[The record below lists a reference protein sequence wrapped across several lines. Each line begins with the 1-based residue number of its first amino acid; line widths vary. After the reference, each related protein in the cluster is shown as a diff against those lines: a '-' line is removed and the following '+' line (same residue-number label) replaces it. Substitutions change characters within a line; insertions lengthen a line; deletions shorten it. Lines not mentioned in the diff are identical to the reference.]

1 MAAEAAGRPPKR
13 AIFFVYDGGTGVG
26 HLRRLGCIARRLQG
40 RLSCL
45 IVTGHR
51 SAAHWFVP
59 EECEYVHLPSWDSLL
74 EAKARY
80 WGRRPF
86 VFLDEADAV
95 RLRKAILTAVVE
107 AFEPDV
113 IFVDHLPLGAGE
125 EIADVIKDTRCLKYL
140 VTRGV
145 LNETV
150 NLRELVFGGKAGRY
164 LDSYYHRILVATD
177 RKVFDFAAQY
187 NISPEIREKTVHTGY
202 VTDSVPQGTVKT
214 AREDRG
220 LKDGDT
226 WVVAS
231 AGGGQL
237 GEPLI
242 EGCLELVRAYPDVT
256 FDIVQGPRSN
266 IAWTWRHRD
275 VIETGNLRL
284 HRETHQMPFFHA
296 GADLVVSS
304 GGYNSLLEA
313 LQGNAKILCFP
324 FWKDRRDEQYRHAA
338 RLRQFVDLDVS
349 VDLSEL
355 PELFARAIGSIGS
368 RGVRDRRAELDFD
381 GTGAIERIV
390 HRDLG
395 LSG

>member
-1 MAAEAAGRPPKR
+1 MSNRPGKR
-13 AIFFVYDGGTGVG
+13 AIFFVYDRGTGIG
-26 HLRRLGCIARRLQG
+26 HLRRLGCLARRLQG

-74 EAKARY
+74 EDKARY
-80 WGRRPF
+80 WDRRPF
-86 VFLDEADAV
+86 VVLDEAGAV

-125 EIADVIKDTRCLKYL
+125 ELAEVIEDTRCLKYL

-145 LNETV
+145 LNETA
-150 NLRELVFGGKAGRY
+150 NLRRLVFGGKAGRY
-164 LDSYYHRILVATD
+164 LDAYYHRILVATD

-187 NISPEIREKTVHTGY
+187 NLGPAIRGKTVHTGY
-202 VTDSVPQGTVKT
+202 VADGVPHDTVKT
-214 AREDRG
+214 VREDRG
-220 LKDGDT
+220 LKDGDL

-256 FDIVQGPRSN
+256 FDIVRGPRSN
-266 IAWTWRHRD
+266 IAWPRRHRD
-275 VIETGNLRL
+275 LVETGNLRL
-284 HRETHQMPFFHA
+284 HKETHEMPFLHA
-296 GADLVVSS
+296 GADLVISS

-313 LQGNAKILCFP
+313 LQGNARILCFP
-324 FWKDRRDEQYRHAA
+324 FWRDRRDEQYRHAA
-338 RLRQFVDLDVS
+338 RLRQFVDLEVS
-349 VDLSEL
+349 LDLSEL
-355 PELFARAIGSIGS
+355 PGMFARAIGSIGC
-368 RGVRDRRAELDFD
+368 GVPDRRAELDFD
-381 GTGAIERIV
+381 GAAAIERIV

-395 LSG
+395 LTA